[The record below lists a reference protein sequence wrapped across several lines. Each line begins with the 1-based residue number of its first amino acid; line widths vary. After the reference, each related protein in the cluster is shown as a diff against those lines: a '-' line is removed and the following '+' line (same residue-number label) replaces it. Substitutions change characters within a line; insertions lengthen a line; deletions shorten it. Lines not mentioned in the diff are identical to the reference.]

1 MCGVFRNPNMSHDSA
16 RVIRWRS
23 QEWVVRGERTRVGA
37 GYCPH
42 VCVIL
47 VHVSSGLMYTFEQGN
62 HPWTHK
68 HIVHLATV
76 VHDVQLTPK
85 WDTQSWTWTN
95 APPDFPADSTKVV
108 FRPDSCL
115 WNVCHACGAPVSVHV
130 TANFCDNTNRC
141 TTTRACMYATTWE
154 TLGDLVCDACIDFFA
169 EVLPLFYDINDCT
182 IVCPTGYLILQNH
195 ASAAA
200 TLVIPCG
207 KPRGKD
213 AVLKL

>member
-1 MCGVFRNPNMSHDSA
+1 
-16 RVIRWRS
+16 
-23 QEWVVRGERTRVGA
+23 
-37 GYCPH
+37 
-42 VCVIL
+42 
-47 VHVSSGLMYTFEQGN
+47 
-62 HPWTHK
+62 
-68 HIVHLATV
+68 
-76 VHDVQLTPK
+76 
-85 WDTQSWTWTN
+85 
-95 APPDFPADSTKVV
+95 
-108 FRPDSCL
+108 
-115 WNVCHACGAPVSVHV
+115 
-130 TANFCDNTNRC
+130 
-141 TTTRACMYATTWE
+141 MYATTWE